1 MPRYLMKCSYDG
13 TAFFGY
19 QKQVDKRTV
28 QEEIEKIIS
37 KLLNTPTSI
46 YASGRTDAGV
56 HAHGQYFHFDSP
68 KILEKERFMYAL
80 NALLPKDIH
89 IISMKGVAP
98 DFHARYQAL
107 AKKYVYV
114 IHQGEDDPF
123 LRNTTYQLHQ
133 SLNVEKMK
141 IAAETLKG
149 TLCYRNFTSKEED
162 EKDFVRTIYAIHF
175 HEENHTIRISFLG
188 DGFMRYMVRM
198 LVGSFIAI
206 GLGKEEPDYF
216 TKHLYTETRQIT
228 SYKAPAQ
235 GLFLEEV
242 YYFEAL
248 PFNFHTHTKRCGHAC
263 GEDEEYVQAAIQAGI
278 KTLGFSDHIFY
289 PNFQNEPFPHVRGDY
304 TLLEDYLHSILELKE
319 KYQEQ
324 IDIHVGFEA
333 EYYEDYDAYYKEL
346 LESGKIEYLILGQH
360 FLRTNGVSSRISNGP
375 YDEEGVK
382 RYTDALI
389 AGMKTG
395 YYRYVAHPD
404 LYLCFYHPFD
414 AVAKEAAHRICEAA
428 NECHLPLE
436 LNLGGARRGLRLY
449 NQNEMRLCY
458 PVYEFWKIVAEHH
471 CKVVIGVDAHDPK
484 NFLSPAQVLAREIAD
499 DLNLDLTDEFP
510 R

>member
-1 MPRYLMKCSYDG
+1 MPRYLAKCAYDG

-19 QKQVDKRTV
+19 QKQIDKRTV
-28 QEEIEKIIS
+28 QEEIEKVIS
-37 KLLNTPTSI
+37 KLLDTSTTI

-56 HAHGQYFHFDSP
+56 HAHGQYFHFDTV
-68 KILEKERFMYAL
+68 KNIEIQRFMYAL

-89 IISMKGVAP
+89 IHSLKEVAP

-123 LRNTTYQLHQ
+123 LRNTSYQLHQ
-133 SLNVEKMK
+133 ALNIEKMK
-141 IAAETLKG
+141 QAAETIKG
-149 TLCYRNFTSKEED
+149 TICFKNFTSKEED

-175 HEENHTIRISFLG
+175 HEEGKNIRITFLG
-188 DGFMRYMVRM
+188 NGFMRYMVRM
-198 LVGSFIAI
+198 LVGAFIAI
-206 GLGKEEPDYF
+206 GLEKEDTDYF
-216 TKHLYTETRQIT
+216 TRNLYTETRQIT

-248 PFNFHTHTKRCGHAC
+248 PFNYHTHTKRCGHAL
-263 GEDEEYVQAAIQAGI
+263 GEDEEYVLAAIQAGI

-289 PNFQNEPFPHVRGDY
+289 PHFRNEKFPNVRGEYFLLDDY
-304 TLLEDYLHSILELKE
+304 IHSILALKE
-319 KYQEQ
+319 KYKEQ
-324 IDIHVGFEA
+324 IDIHLGFEA
-333 EYYEDYDAYYKEL
+333 EYYEDYDKYYQEL
-346 LESGKIEYLILGQH
+346 LQSGKIEYLILGQH
-360 FLRTNGVSSRISNGP
+360 FLRIDGVSYRISSGP
-375 YDEEGVK
+375 YDQEGVR

-389 AGMKTG
+389 KGMKTG

-404 LYLCFYHPFD
+404 LYMCFYHPFD
-414 AVAKEAAHRICEAA
+414 EVAREAAHRICIAA
-428 NECHLPLE
+428 NTYHLPLE
-436 LNLGGARRGLRLY
+436 LNLGGARRGLHLY
-449 NQNEMRLCY
+449 NEKEMRLCY
-458 PVYEFWKIVAEHH
+458 PCYEFWKIVAEHH

-484 NFLSPAQVLAREIAD
+484 NFFSPAQIFAREIID
-499 DLNLDLTDEFP
+499 DLGLELTDEFP

>member
-89 IISMKGVAP
+89 IISMKEVAP

-162 EKDFVRTIYAIHF
+162 EKDFVRTIMPFI
-175 HEENHTIRISFLG
+175 
-188 DGFMRYMVRM
+188 FMKKIIQFA
-198 LVGSFIAI
+198 S
-206 GLGKEEPDYF
+206 
-216 TKHLYTETRQIT
+216 
-228 SYKAPAQ
+228 
-235 GLFLEEV
+235 LF
-242 YYFEAL
+242 
-248 PFNFHTHTKRCGHAC
+248 
-263 GEDEEYVQAAIQAGI
+263 
-278 KTLGFSDHIFY
+278 
-289 PNFQNEPFPHVRGDY
+289 
-304 TLLEDYLHSILELKE
+304 
-319 KYQEQ
+319 
-324 IDIHVGFEA
+324 
-333 EYYEDYDAYYKEL
+333 
-346 LESGKIEYLILGQH
+346 
-360 FLRTNGVSSRISNGP
+360 
-375 YDEEGVK
+375 
-382 RYTDALI
+382 
-389 AGMKTG
+389 
-395 YYRYVAHPD
+395 
-404 LYLCFYHPFD
+404 
-414 AVAKEAAHRICEAA
+414 
-428 NECHLPLE
+428 
-436 LNLGGARRGLRLY
+436 
-449 NQNEMRLCY
+449 
-458 PVYEFWKIVAEHH
+458 
-471 CKVVIGVDAHDPK
+471 
-484 NFLSPAQVLAREIAD
+484 
-499 DLNLDLTDEFP
+499 
-510 R
+510 